1 MLFASFGAMV
11 GGLMMFWAAGT
22 KLARGFEVLCVGG
35 QEDYVGAAIMMATDS
50 LLFGVVL
57 VIFAYAIAFGF
68 VFQLSETSRNRLPA
82 WMHIQGVAE
91 LKVTLVQVI
100 LVYLTVDFA
109 TDISEPGDRLSWET
123 LVMPIAILLLS
134 GALVLMSWSQ
144 GRRETS
150 DP

>member
-1 MLFASFGAMV
+1 
-11 GGLMMFWAAGT
+11 
-22 KLARGFEVLCVGG
+22 
-35 QEDYVGAAIMMATDS
+35 MMATDS

-109 TDISEPGDRLSWET
+109 TDVSEPGDRLSWET

>member
-1 MLFASFGAMV
+1 MLSFALSLRFLMLFASFGAMV

-22 KLARGFEVLCVGG
+22 KLARGFEVLF
-35 QEDYVGAAIMMATDS
+35 A
-50 LLFGVVL
+50 GV
-57 VIFAYAIAFGF
+57 
-68 VFQLSETSRNRLPA
+68 SETSRKRLPA